1 MARAGAPGTAAARG
15 WQSADQSTARTDTSL
30 AQWPLFTSGVDLV
43 ALDVC
48 VKNREGHP
56 AAGLKP
62 EDFLI
67 LENNIPQRVA
77 QFSTA
82 GRVPLAVM
90 LLVDNSRSMFGG
102 PLDRAKIAAAG
113 FIDILRP
120 EDLVEVMSFNERAH
134 RRYGLGADHAQA
146 KQSLNA
152 VSAAGATRLYEAVL
166 VALRELEHAQRKR
179 TTEYRNVIILLSDGE
194 DTYSRLPFE
203 GVLEEV
209 RRAGVLVYTISL
221 RTKHHE
227 GPGAPLWQMA
237 LLARDTGGQAAA
249 IHDLNGLTQ
258 IYQDINTEL
267 VNLYRIGYVPSPP
280 VGDGTWRAISVRVPV
295 PTLVVRTRSG
305 YYAPRIP
312 SKPLQESTR

>member
-1 MARAGAPGTAAARG
+1 M
-15 WQSADQSTARTDTSL
+15 L
-30 AQWPLFTSGVDLV
+30 IAQGPRFTSGVDLV

-48 VKNREGHP
+48 VKNHEGHP

-67 LENNIPQRVA
+67 LENNIPQRIE

-82 GRVPLAVM
+82 GRVPLAVI
-90 LLVDNSRSMFGG
+90 LLVDSSRSMFGG
-102 PLDRAKIAAAG
+102 PLDRAKTAAAG

-134 RRYGLGADHAQA
+134 RRYELGADHAQA
-146 KQSLNA
+146 KQSLNE

-166 VALRELEHAQRKR
+166 VALRELEHAQRTR
-179 TTEYRNVIILLSDGE
+179 TTEYRNVIIVLSDGE

-237 LLARDTGGQAAA
+237 LLAHDTGGQAVA
-249 IHDLNGLTQ
+249 IRDLNGLAQ

-267 VNLYRIGYVPSPP
+267 VNLYRIGYVPSPS
-280 VGDGTWRAISVRVPV
+280 VGDGSWRAISVRVPV
-295 PTLVVRTRSG
+295 TTHIVRTRTG
-305 YYAPRIP
+305 YYAPRMP
-312 SKPLQESTR
+312 SQPSQELKR